1 MLALNETLTLCA
13 FCFLQSVKSLL
24 VAMCTLHTAIG
35 FVDDH
40 TLSAHPLLKVAQDS
54 AAHAVIF
61 DDATA
66 RELRALRLK
75 LRLDHCDDTGS
86 RTADAH

>member
-1 MLALNETLTLCA
+1 MRALHAT
-13 FCFLQSVKSLL
+13 
-24 VAMCTLHTAIG
+24 IG
-35 FVDDH
+35 FVDNY
-40 TLSAHPLLKVAQDS
+40 TLGAHPLLEVAQDG

-75 LRLDHCDDTGS
+75 LRLDHRDDTSS
-86 RTADAH
+86 RTADTY

>member
-1 MLALNETLTLCA
+1 MLALNETLA
-13 FCFLQSVKSLL
+13 PYAFLQSVKPLL
-24 VAMCTLHTAIG
+24 IAMRTLHTAIG

-40 TLSAHPLLKVAQDS
+40 TLGTHPLLEVAQDG

-66 RELRALRLK
+66 CKLRALRLK
-75 LRLDHCDDTGS
+75 LRLNH
-86 RTADAH
+86 

>member
-1 MLALNETLTLCA
+1 MRA
-13 FCFLQSVKSLL
+13 
-24 VAMCTLHTAIG
+24 LHTAIG

-40 TLSAHPLLKVAQDS
+40 TLGAHPLLKVAQDG

-66 RELRALRLK
+66 RKLRTLRLK
-75 LRLDHCDDTGS
+75 LWLNHRDDTS
-86 RTADAH
+86 ARTADVYEVR